1 MVFFLKVKALEKLS
15 KSLKDGQK
23 LAVGESYQDL
33 VSAIKEDH
41 PVQYRHP
48 DKHVS
53 HARKQR
59 PKSLNFEIFFSE
71 QDENKTDDEKIEN
84 VNGESNKDNAES
96 SSQELSLK
104 LSKEEELNYDV
115 FNIE

>member
-1 MVFFLKVKALEKLS
+1 M
-15 KSLKDGQK
+15 
-23 LAVGESYQDL
+23 GESYQDL
-33 VSAIKEDH
+33 VSAIKEDN

-53 HARKQR
+53 HAMKQR

-84 VNGESNKDNAES
+84 VNEESNRDNAEIS
-96 SSQELSLK
+96 RHELSLK
-104 LSKEEELNYDV
+104 LSKEEELNNDV
-115 FNIE
+115 FTIE

>member
-1 MVFFLKVKALEKLS
+1 MEKLS

-33 VSAIKEDH
+33 VSAIKEDN

-53 HARKQR
+53 HGVKQR

-71 QDENKTDDEKIEN
+71 EDENKTDDEKIEN
-84 VNGESNKDNAES
+84 GNVESNKDNTES
-96 SSQELSLK
+96 SSHELFSK
-104 LSKEEELNYDV
+104 LSKEEELAVDCDV
-115 FNIE
+115 FKIE

>member
-1 MVFFLKVKALEKLS
+1 LEKLS

-33 VSAIKEDH
+33 VSAIKEDN
-41 PVQYRHP
+41 PAQYRHP
-48 DKHVS
+48 DKHAS

-59 PKSLNFEIFFSE
+59 RKSLNFEIFFSE

-84 VNGESNKDNAES
+84 VNGEPNRDNAES
-96 SSQELSLK
+96 WSHELSSK

-115 FNIE
+115 FKTE